1 MSKTFPLS
9 SLSALAIAASLGAG
23 PGAQAAPLPTSVG
36 SLDHAVTANTAEVRW
51 RRHWRG
57 GWWGYPAAGLGFGI
71 GYGWGLG
78 WPGYYYGA
86 PYYGPSYYAPPVVY
100 EEPPI
105 YTAPTR
111 VYRAEPP
118 RGANRQCWVDTDSS
132 RGFGYWRPC

>member
-1 MSKTFPLS
+1 MSKII
-9 SLSALAIAASLGAG
+9 ALAVLFAFAIGASLGTGSDVQAASLPA
-23 PGAQAAPLPTSVG
+23 SVG
-36 SLDHAVTANTAEVRW
+36 SLDHAVKANVTDVRW

-71 GYGWGLG
+71 GYGWGSG
-78 WPGYYYGA
+78 WPGYYYGE
-86 PYYGPSYYAPPVVY
+86 PYYAPPVVY

-105 YTAPTR
+105 YSAPP